1 MMKKARL
8 RQTTKTE
15 EIKMNNY
22 VGKICPFCKTA
33 FNEDDE
39 IVVCSNCDMP
49 HHKDCWIE
57 NQGCTTFGCMGTIK
71 AADNSSNT
79 VTATEMSYDEQGSS
93 SHVFCTKCGTQNSS
107 DYAFCSKCGNA
118 LRATSSAPVYT
129 QANPA
134 NTNPYAY
141 TQQSYNPQPTYTPY
155 QQNNYY
161 NQNNTY
167 GQQSYYAQSNGAV
180 DADVA
185 ALVGTKQEYYIPKFQ
200 QMKAQNKKTTWN
212 WVAFFFTPY
221 WFMYRKMYGYGFA
234 TLGAAFLINL
244 INDPIISF
252 LSLGGYITIGLFANY
267 IYMQWVEKNA
277 NQAKPMNEPFRTQFI
292 QKKSGVNSTA
302 LVLTIIGWFV
312 LIDLISAV

>member
-1 MMKKARL
+1 
-8 RQTTKTE
+8 
-15 EIKMNNY
+15 MNNY
-22 VGKICPFCKTA
+22 IGKICPFCKTE
-33 FNEDDE
+33 FKEGDD
-39 IVVCSNCDMP
+39 IVVCSSCDMP

-71 AADNSSNT
+71 AADGTSTT
-79 VTATEMSYDEQGSS
+79 VTATEISYEDTPST
-93 SHVFCTKCGTQNSS
+93 SHVFCTKCGAQNSS
-107 DYAFCSKCGNA
+107 DSAFCSKCGNS

-141 TQQSYNPQPTYTPY
+141 TQQSYNPQPTYTQPY

-167 GQQSYYAQSNGAV
+167 GQQNYYAQNNGAV

-200 QMKAQNKKTTWN
+200 EMKSQNKKTSWN
-212 WVAFFFTPY
+212 WVAFFFTAY

-234 TLGAAFLINL
+234 TLGVVFLINL
-244 INDPIISF
+244 INVPIFS
-252 LSLGGYITIGLFANY
+252 LVLLGGYITMGIFANY
-267 IYMQWVEKNA
+267 IYMQWIEKNA
-277 NQAKPMNEPFRTQFI
+277 NQAKTMNEPFKTQFI
-292 QKKSGVNSTA
+292 QKNGGVSSTA
-302 LVLTIIGWFV
+302 LVLSIIGWVV
-312 LIDLISAV
+312 LIGLISAV